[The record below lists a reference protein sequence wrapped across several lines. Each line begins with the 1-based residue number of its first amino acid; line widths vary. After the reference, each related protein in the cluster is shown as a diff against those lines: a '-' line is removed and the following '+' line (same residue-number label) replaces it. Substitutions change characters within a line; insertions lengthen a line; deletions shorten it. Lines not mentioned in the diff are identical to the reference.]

1 MSRKPVP
8 YAESESRPSF
18 SIPMIS
24 VTHAEN
30 EDDDYPL
37 SQQSPKQPKSKATEA
52 REAVESV
59 QTVLEENI
67 AGIDE
72 CECGVV
78 DGRGGGQAPEVNEL
92 WFMGQRRGLLAVES
106 LASGINE
113 GGSNLD
119 SRWHD

>member
-1 MSRKPVP
+1 
-8 YAESESRPSF
+8 
-18 SIPMIS
+18 MIS

-72 CECGVV
+72 CECEAV
-78 DGRGGGQAPEVNEL
+78 DGRGGIQALEVDEVG
-92 WFMGQRRGLLAVES
+92 FMGQRRGLLVDQS
-106 LASGINE
+106 
-113 GGSNLD
+113 
-119 SRWHD
+119 